1 MCIPFQGLVIKNE
14 IPNDKA
20 QGGECKMVLSAS
32 LFNSTENLF
41 TFKPCSRQLLYN
53 SNKQNCQEIMNF
65 CFFIGVVVNVY
76 RLHSIKEIRHL
87 LGLFWGEL
95 YWHIEPNLS
104 FKIIVTH
111 IL

>member
-14 IPNDKA
+14 IPYDKA

-53 SNKQNCQEIMNF
+53 SNKQKLSGNDDF
-65 CFFIGVVVNVY
+65 
-76 RLHSIKEIRHL
+76 
-87 LGLFWGEL
+87 LFL
-95 YWHIEPNLS
+95 YWCCG
-104 FKIIVTH
+104 
-111 IL
+111 